1 MIAMIAANPMTAP
14 MTNAPSPAR
23 PPAELP
29 NRNGTNNKI
38 LIVILLLV

>member
-29 NRNGTNNKI
+29 NKNGTNNNSFI
-38 LIVILLLV
+38 LFSLV